1 MKRKKEN
8 GRRGEVEVIAVR
20 ERERERVLRFLFF
33 FARSLS
39 RPRKKKKKQTFAER
53 LFARIRGG
61 GSGKNATEDAASGAP
76 SAAAARP
83 FARHDARLAGARVL
97 SRAIGTHRLILL
109 NFYPWVQRQLAPH
122 HRDVSLLLSA
132 LVQASHDRV
141 PPEALHPALR
151 QLVDAFV
158 HDRARPEVA
167 VAGLKAVRELCS
179 RAPLVMEPD
188 LLSDLAAYR
197 KSRDKEVA
205 SAARALVSLFRDINP
220 ALLAKRERGRG
231 ADLEAAPAAF
241 GAADV
246 ATRVPG
252 ADLLEAEEEKKR
264 RRRRRGGG
272 GESDE
277 EEDEE
282 EEDWSAEEG
291 EESSEEEEEEEEVDD
306 EGSGEDGEEASG
318 GDESDKGSEEEEDR
332 SEDEDGDGDDAAPLT
347 PPPAKKRA
355 VAPSASAPLKPAADS
370 LATLKRALAEAKA
383 KKAAAAAAV
392 AADAQ
397 EEEEGA
403 KEEAD
408 DAGDGDK
415 SAAAPSS
422 TATTSSSFPLEAG
435 RFLDDGD
442 FRRIR
447 ELRRERL
454 VEGALAKHGLKSAS
468 KRARAEA
475 DAGAD
480 ADAALA
486 AAAARSAAPERRV
499 DPDSLLCR
507 ARGKRDKAA
516 RMASVLE
523 GREGRDFGSAAGRRK
538 AKAGGLS
545 NREKQKR
552 KAMPL
557 AARSAQ
563 ARKRA
568 GMGRSKRPG
577 KAGKGKFKR

>member
-1 MKRKKEN
+1 M
-8 GRRGEVEVIAVR
+8 
-20 ERERERVLRFLFF
+20 
-33 FARSLS
+33 
-39 RPRKKKKKQTFAER
+39 Q
-53 LFARIRGG
+53 
-61 GSGKNATEDAASGAP
+61 AA
-76 SAAAARP
+76 
-83 FARHDARLAGARVL
+83 
-97 SRAIGTHRLILL
+97 
-109 NFYPWVQRQLAPH
+109 
-122 HRDVSLLLSA
+122 
-132 LVQASHDRV
+132 HDRV

-167 VAGLKAVRELCS
+167 VAGLKAVRELCA
-179 RAPLVMEPD
+179 RAPLVMDFD

-205 SAARALVSLFRDINP
+205 SAARALVSLFREVNP

-241 GAADV
+241 GAATV
-246 ATRVPG
+246 ATRVLG
-252 ADLLEAEEEKKR
+252 AELLEAEEEKKR
-264 RRRRRGGG
+264 MRGGEE
-272 GESDE
+272 ESDDEDEEGWSEDDEEGDEEESDDDDDGDGEEAGSGGSEEE

-282 EEDWSAEEG
+282 E
-291 EESSEEEEEEEEVDD
+291 
-306 EGSGEDGEEASG
+306 AS
-318 GDESDKGSEEEEDR
+318 
-332 SEDEDGDGDDAAPLT
+332 GDGDEAAPLT
-347 PPPAKKRA
+347 PPPAKKQA
-355 VAPSASAPLKPAADS
+355 LVASAAGPLKPAADS

-383 KKAAAAAAV
+383 KKAAAA
-392 AADAQ
+392 
-397 EEEEGA
+397 EEEEEQEEGA
-403 KEEAD
+403 KSSGGGGSGGGD
-408 DAGDGDK
+408 DRNETATA
-415 SAAAPSS
+415 SAIPSS
-422 TATTSSSFPLEAG
+422 PLPLEAG
-435 RFLDDGD
+435 RFLDDAD

-499 DPDSLLCR
+499 DPDSLLGH
-507 ARGKRDKAA
+507 ARGRRDKAA
-516 RMASVLE
+516 RMASVME
-523 GREGRDFGSAAGRRK
+523 GREGREFGAAAGKRK

-568 GMGRSKRPG
+568 GMGRSKRAG
-577 KAGKGKFKR
+577 KAGKGKFKG

>member
-1 MKRKKEN
+1 M
-8 GRRGEVEVIAVR
+8 
-20 ERERERVLRFLFF
+20 
-33 FARSLS
+33 
-39 RPRKKKKKQTFAER
+39 
-53 LFARIRGG
+53 
-61 GSGKNATEDAASGAP
+61 
-76 SAAAARP
+76 
-83 FARHDARLAGARVL
+83 
-97 SRAIGTHRLILL
+97 
-109 NFYPWVQRQLAPH
+109 
-122 HRDVSLLLSA
+122 
-132 LVQASHDRV
+132 
-141 PPEALHPALR
+141 
-151 QLVDAFV
+151 

-167 VAGLKAVRELCS
+167 VAGLKAVRELCA
-179 RAPLVMEPD
+179 RAPLVMDAD

-205 SAARALVSLFRDINP
+205 SAARSLVSLFREVNP

-246 ATRVPG
+246 ATRVLG

-264 RRRRRGGG
+264 KRREEGG
-272 GESDE
+272 GESDDDEDEDEEGWSDDDDDEEEEEEESDDDGEGGSGESE

-282 EEDWSAEEG
+282 EE
-291 EESSEEEEEEEEVDD
+291 
-306 EGSGEDGEEASG
+306 EEASDD
-318 GDESDKGSEEEEDR
+318 DE
-332 SEDEDGDGDDAAPLT
+332 AAPLT
-347 PPPAKKRA
+347 PPPAKKQALSA
-355 VAPSASAPLKPAADS
+355 VPLQPAVDS

-383 KKAAAAAAV
+383 KKAAAAAA
-392 AADAQ
+392 A
-397 EEEEGA
+397 EEEEEQED
-403 KEEAD
+403 EEAKKSGD
-408 DAGDGDK
+408 GAGDDK
-415 SAAAPSS
+415 NETATAIPSS
-422 TATTSSSFPLEAG
+422 LPLEAG
-435 RFLDDGD
+435 RFLDDAD

-454 VEGALAKHGLKSAS
+454 VESALSKHGLKSAS

-486 AAAARSAAPERRV
+486 AARARSAAPERRV
-499 DPDSLLCR
+499 DPDSLLGR
-507 ARGKRDKAA
+507 ARGRRDKAA
-516 RMASVLE
+516 RMASVME
-523 GREGRDFGSAAGRRK
+523 GREGREFGAAAGKRK

-568 GMGRSKRPG
+568 GAGRSKRAG
-577 KAGKGKFKR
+577 KAGKGKFKG